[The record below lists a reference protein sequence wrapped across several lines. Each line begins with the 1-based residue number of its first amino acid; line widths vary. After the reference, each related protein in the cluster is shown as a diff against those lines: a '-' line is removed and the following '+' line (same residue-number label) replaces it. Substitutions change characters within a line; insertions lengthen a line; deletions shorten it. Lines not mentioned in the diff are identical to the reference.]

1 MCRAMHTLIPLLI
14 VGMSFGFG
22 SLRAEQFPSQ
32 CSFPKAAAGKQ
43 QKVDKQ
49 CGLAGMGDTPAHKA
63 QNTAKNNF
71 CADGAAVTLSRDDFK
86 RLQTA
91 AESARVRF
99 GDRENL
105 PEDRNVLRGI
115 MRLSD
120 NTQVGEGTLVRHV
133 GFLTHPRY
141 SNVRNGES
149 VNCNFRGEDSND
161 IHFDILQDRDEDAC
175 FSVTGEI
182 TPHRRSPHYEK
193 DVLTQTRIAERPVR
207 VTGQLFFDASHRPCV
222 NGEPQESLQRISL
235 WEIHPVYSIDV
246 CRQKTVD
253 ECSADNNSAW
263 IPIERFANVAEDP
276 DEGHD

>member
-1 MCRAMHTLIPLLI
+1 MCRAMHTLIPVVI
-14 VGMSFGFG
+14 VGMSFGIG
-22 SLRAEQFPSQ
+22 SIRAEPFPSQ
-32 CSFPKAAAGKQ
+32 CSFPKAAAGKE

-63 QNTAKNNF
+63 QNTVKNNF
-71 CADGAAVTLSRDDFK
+71 CADGPASTLSRDDFK

-91 AESARVRF
+91 AESARVQF

-115 MRLSD
+115 MRLP
-120 NTQVGEGTLVRHV
+120 NNAQVGEGTLVRHV

-149 VNCNFRGEDSND
+149 VNCNFRGEESND

-193 DVLTQTRIAERPVR
+193 EVLMQTRVAERPVR

-222 NGEPQESLQRISL
+222 NGEPKESLQRISL

-246 CRQKTVD
+246 CRQKTLG
-253 ECSADNNSAW
+253 ECSADNDSAW
-263 IPIERFANVAEDP
+263 IPIERFTNVAEDP